1 MAFRVEDQPRE
12 ILGDDVWAA
21 SRLQKGVRWYEVSK
35 VPGQPMSAQRTL
47 LATVLELTTV
57 NLDGLSESCRYLVPS
72 ASPSPKF
79 PFAVKQKGL

>member
-1 MAFRVEDQPRE
+1 
-12 ILGDDVWAA
+12 
-21 SRLQKGVRWYEVSK
+21 
-35 VPGQPMSAQRTL
+35 MSAQHTL